1 MMGTVLYECAWEYD
15 RHAFIPLMMLIGGII
30 IFYRER
36 PKGFQCVLMA
46 IFIAVSAATSI
57 FMVVE
62 QVDQYN
68 KIVVAYQQGDYLIVE
83 GYVENFHPMPKEG
96 HDTEEFDLNG
106 VHFEYSDYTV
116 QQGYHNALSHGGV
129 ITSDGQHLRIGY
141 IIMESDTGN
150 QMLENVIV
158 YIEELP

>member
-1 MMGTVLYECAWEYD
+1 MMGTVLYECAWEYN
-15 RHAFIPLMMLIGGII
+15 RHAFIPLFMVIGGII
-30 IFYRER
+30 MLLRAR
-36 PKGFQCVLMA
+36 PKGFELVFVA
-46 IFIAVSAATSI
+46 IFITVSAAISAL
-57 FMVVE
+57 MVAE

-106 VHFEYSDYTV
+106 VHFEYSDFTV

-129 ITSDGQHLRIGY
+129 ITGDGQHLRIGY
-141 IIMESDTGN
+141 IIMESATGN

>member
-1 MMGTVLYECAWEYD
+1 MGTVLYECAWEYN
-15 RHAFIPLMMLIGGII
+15 RHAFIPLFMVIGGII
-30 IFYRER
+30 MLFRGR
-36 PKGFQCVLMA
+36 PKGFELVFVA
-46 IFIAVSAATSI
+46 IFITVSAAISAL
-57 FMVVE
+57 MVAE

-106 VHFEYSDYTV
+106 VHFEYSDFTV
-116 QQGYHNALSHGGV
+116 QQGYHNALSRGGV
-129 ITSDGQHLRIGY
+129 ITGDGQHLRIGY
-141 IIMESDTGN
+141 IVMESATGN